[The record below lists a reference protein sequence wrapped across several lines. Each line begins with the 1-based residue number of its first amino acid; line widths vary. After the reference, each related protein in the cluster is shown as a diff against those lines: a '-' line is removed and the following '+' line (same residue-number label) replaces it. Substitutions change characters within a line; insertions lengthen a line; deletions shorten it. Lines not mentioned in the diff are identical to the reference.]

1 MGCPQEFCRS
11 VVPSIGLID
20 LFKNGLPPVAGG
32 TLDQSVWFLEAAK
45 ILGSEEAQAKH
56 EATQ

>member
-1 MGCPQEFCRS
+1 M
-11 VVPSIGLID
+11 ID